1 MVYLDYQWSKWN
13 CFKPILA
20 TKPFSLNV
28 DFLLNVLLVMI
39 LLVLIRFYKFDFN
52 DFDIIRK
59 VLSRRI

>member
-1 MVYLDYQWSKWN
+1 MVFDYQWSKWN

-39 LLVLIRFYKFDFN
+39 RGYQNGSNPFFWQNFMMT
-52 DFDIIRK
+52 
-59 VLSRRI
+59 S